1 MNGLSSASITSVSTA
16 TAPVATP
23 AATVPEAAPIATVS
37 EATPTTA
44 VPEAELTTAV
54 PEAEATVPNL
64 PQRAVVF
71 KAPHPVT
78 AQGRRVF
85 LAGSIEMGKAIDWQ
99 ARLTASLAHLPI
111 TILNPRRDG
120 WDPTWKQRKS
130 NPQFWE
136 QVKWELDQL
145 DAADVI
151 ALYLQPGT
159 ISPITLLELGLH
171 ATSGKLVVCCGDEF
185 HRKGNVEMM
194 CERYNIPLIDGDIDE
209 FIRVVTQKLETDE
222 SGFRSYIRSSL
233 GFVRR
238 CLVDIWEGTLQ

>member
-1 MNGLSSASITSVSTA
+1 MSCPNTTSVSTA
-16 TAPVATP
+16 AAPEATLTAAVLEATP
-23 AATVPEAAPIATVS
+23 ATTVPEDEPTVS
-37 EATPTTA
+37 T
-44 VPEAELTTAV
+44 
-54 PEAEATVPNL
+54 L

-78 AQGRRVF
+78 AKGRRVF

-99 ARLTASLAHLPI
+99 ARLTAELAHLPI

-120 WDPTWKQRKS
+120 WDPTWTQRKS
-130 NPQFWE
+130 NPQFYE

-209 FIRVVTQKLETDE
+209 FIRVVAQKLETD
-222 SGFRSYIRSSL
+222 
-233 GFVRR
+233 
-238 CLVDIWEGTLQ
+238 D